1 MNCVGPGELDC
12 SEGTFVNGKKVDKKP
27 NVSHM
32 ILYEQ
37 IGYRIIDG
45 KKESY
50 IQKQYIEICPKDWY
64 LNNFWCI

>member
-32 ILYEQ
+32 ILYE
-37 IGYRIIDG
+37 
-45 KKESY
+45 
-50 IQKQYIEICPKDWY
+50 
-64 LNNFWCI
+64 